1 MLQPNEDDEIIAE
14 LRRFREE
21 YWARFGNNVELI
33 LEDRRRCA
41 KDFPGKRVS
50 LKKEARERFERQ
62 QREAAK

>member
-14 LRRFREE
+14 IRRFREE

-41 KDFPGKRVS
+41 KDF
-50 LKKEARERFERQ
+50 KEEVRARIERQ
-62 QREAAK
+62 KREAAK